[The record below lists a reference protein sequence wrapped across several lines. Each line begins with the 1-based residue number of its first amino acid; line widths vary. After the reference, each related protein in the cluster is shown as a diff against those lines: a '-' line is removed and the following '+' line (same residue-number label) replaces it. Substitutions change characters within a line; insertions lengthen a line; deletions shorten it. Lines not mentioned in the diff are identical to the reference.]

1 MDKLL
6 TQFIA
11 VADAGSL
18 SRAASALLITQ
29 PTLTFNMRKLEDSI
43 GSPLFERS
51 SRGVRLTR
59 YGETLYE
66 NARLMQRLYDNTLAN
81 IAEQKRGI
89 EQGLSIGTGY
99 SWWTLFLKDM
109 VLEYQ
114 NEYPGSPVQVSLGHQ
129 FRLLDQLLSGDIA
142 LFLGHET
149 KRLHPSVDTDFI
161 PLTEVHN
168 GYFVRHGHPLL
179 GEPRRRDEIEL
190 YPMVTSTPP
199 ESRHERFFDPNRW
212 RARMKALFDQ
222 ADFTFGSNS
231 LAACV
236 DYTLATDAVLPHS
249 HVMKESFEAQGLRQ
263 LEVLDE
269 ASYFIVGVHV
279 LRERRGEERV
289 DQLIERIKTASA
301 KVLPPVG

>member
-1 MDKLL
+1 MDKFL

-29 PTLTFNMRKLEDSI
+29 PTLTFNMRKLEESV

-66 NARLMQRLYDNTLAN
+66 NARLMQRLYDNTLAT
-81 IAEQKRGI
+81 IADQKRGM

-99 SWWTLFLKDM
+99 SWWTLFLKEM

-114 NEYPGSPVQVSLGHQ
+114 QEHPGSPVQVSLGHQ

-149 KRLHPSVDTDFI
+149 RELNASIDTDFI
-161 PLTEVHN
+161 GLTEVYN
-168 GYFVRHGHPLL
+168 GYFVRAGHPLL
-179 GEPRRRDEIEL
+179 GQARRREDIEA

-212 RARMKALFDQ
+212 RARMKALFER
-222 ADFTFGSNS
+222 ADFAFGSNS

-249 HVMKESFEAQGLRQ
+249 HVMRESFEAQGLRQ
-263 LEVLDE
+263 VSVLDE
-269 ASYFIVGVHV
+269 ANAFVVGVHV
-279 LRERRGEERV
+279 LKERRGEERV
-289 DQLIERIKTASA
+289 EQLIGRIKLAA
-301 KVLPPVG
+301 ARVLPPVQ